1 MRFLTATLILAVAL
15 PAAAQSGARPVP
27 PGSVPLDDPPPPP
40 PITEKDV
47 AEPTPQ
53 VTTRETPD
61 ETIQEYRINGKLY
74 MQRVTPKHGKEYVL
88 IDNAGDGNF
97 TRMDENNLT
106 QQLRVP
112 QWVLWRF

>member
-1 MRFLTATLILAVAL
+1 MRSLTAVLLVAIAL
-15 PAAAQSGARPVP
+15 PAAAQSGARPLP

-40 PITEKDV
+40 PISEKE
-47 AEPTPQ
+47 APEPQPQ
-53 VTTRETPD
+53 VTTREED
-61 ETIQEYRINGKLY
+61 GQTIQEYRINGKLY

-88 IDNAGDGNF
+88 VDNNGDGTF

-106 QQLRVP
+106 QHLRVP